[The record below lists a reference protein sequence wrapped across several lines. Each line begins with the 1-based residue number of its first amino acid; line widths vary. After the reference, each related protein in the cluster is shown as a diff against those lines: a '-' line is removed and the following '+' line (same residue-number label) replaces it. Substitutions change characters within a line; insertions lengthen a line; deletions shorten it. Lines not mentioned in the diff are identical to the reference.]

1 MFDLTFFGTSASA
14 PSIQRSLPSL
24 MVRYGDF
31 RFLVDCGEG
40 TQRQILLSGLGF
52 RNLNK
57 ILLTHGHLD
66 HILGVA
72 GLLSTIIRW
81 ESIEDIDLYGGRDTI
96 ERVSDLVTRIVC
108 RGTRVPASIHFHVI
122 EKGCTLI
129 ETADFRLSCFPV
141 LHRGT
146 DSFGYRI
153 ERKSRRP
160 FLPERAEALSIP
172 PGPWRRELAAG
183 KSVILPDGRRI
194 DGEDVLG
201 AEIPGTVLTVVG
213 DCGDP
218 RPLCASVAGSD
229 ALIIEATYLEEDAA
243 MAKKYSHMTARMSA
257 QLARDGNVGR
267 LFLTHVSRRYRDRD
281 ILREA
286 AAVFPNTVVARDL
299 DSFHIPD
306 RPGDA
311 ER

>member
-1 MFDLTFFGTSASA
+1 MFNLTFFGTSASA

-40 TQRQILLSGLGF
+40 TQRQILQSGLGF

-96 ERVSDLVTRIVC
+96 DRVSDLVTRIVC

-122 EKGCTLI
+122 EKGCVLI

-141 LHRGT
+141 FHRGT
-146 DSFGYRI
+146 DSFGYRF

-160 FLPERAEALSIP
+160 FLPDRAEALSIP

-183 KSVILPDGRRI
+183 KSVTLPDGRRI

-201 AEIPGTVLTVVG
+201 DVIPGTVLTVVG
-213 DCGDP
+213 DCGDS
-218 RPLCASVAGSD
+218 RPLLEAVEGSD
-229 ALIIEATYLEEDAA
+229 ALVMEATYLEEDAA

-257 QLARDGNVGR
+257 QLAKDANVGR
-267 LFLTHVSRRYRDRD
+267 LILTHVSRRYRDRD
-281 ILREA
+281 IQREA
-286 AAVFPNTVVARDL
+286 AAVFPNVTVARDL
-299 DSFHIPD
+299 DSFQIPD
-306 RPGDA
+306 RKEEGS
-311 ER
+311 E